1 MICPSCKEET
11 ESGKFCTNC
20 GASLTHEEAAAT
32 SDPNPNLTS
41 EVIAAEPKQPATT
54 ENQSTNEAL
63 EKGKQVAGNFGNFFL
78 TLLKNPS
85 HAKKIDGKEWISGT
99 ITIAIFIL
107 LFSLS
112 TFITLNSS
120 YFGTT
125 FVEGFLAPFLRLL
138 ILFAV
143 VIALI
148 FGGLKVAAHK
158 ATITATTAK
167 VGAYLVPFL
176 TIAILGV
183 LLAFIGLPFAG
194 TLILISLV
202 APILLIPTFIMLEQP
217 VNGFD
222 SIYVLIGIYIVGM
235 LIAGY
240 LIQQMIFAFLG
251 GLTDLF

>member
-20 GASLTHEEAAAT
+20 GASLTNEEVAAT

-41 EVIAAEPKQPATT
+41 EVVAAEANQPAAV
-54 ENQSTNEAL
+54 ENQTTNEAL
-63 EKGKQVAGNFGNFFL
+63 EKGKQVAGNFGSFFL

-99 ITIAIFIL
+99 ITIALFTL
-107 LFSLS
+107 LFAIS
-112 TFITLNSS
+112 TFITLNNS

-138 ILFAV
+138 ILFAA

-148 FGGLKVAAHK
+148 YGGLKLAAHT

-176 TIAILGV
+176 TIAVLGV
-183 LLAFIGLPFAG
+183 LLASIQLPFAG
-194 TLILISLV
+194 TLVLISLI

-240 LIQQMIFAFLG
+240 LVQQMVFAFLG
-251 GLTDLF
+251 NVTDFF

>member
-1 MICPSCKEET
+1 MVCPSCKEET

-20 GASLTHEEAAAT
+20 GASLANEEVAAT
-32 SDPNPNLTS
+32 SDSNPNLTA
-41 EVIAAEPKQPATT
+41 EVIAAETKQPATT

-63 EKGKQVAGNFGNFFL
+63 EKGKQVAGNFGNFFM

-99 ITIAIFIL
+99 ITIALFIL
-107 LFSLS
+107 LFSIS
-112 TFITLNSS
+112 TFITLNNS

-143 VIALI
+143 IIALT
-148 FGGLKVAAHK
+148 FGGLKLAALK
-158 ATITATTAK
+158 ATITTTVAK
-167 VGAYLVPFL
+167 AGAYLVPFL
-176 TIAILGV
+176 TIAVLGV
-183 LLAFIGLPFAG
+183 LLAFIELPFAG
-194 TLILISLV
+194 TLILISLI
-202 APILLIPTFIMLEQP
+202 APILLIPTFIILEQP

-240 LIQQMIFAFLG
+240 LVQQMIFAFVG
-251 GLTDLF
+251 NITDLF